1 MCFEYKIKMVLMM
14 IIVMHECVI
23 IMMVI
28 KIVVDFII
36 LLMMPYCRT
45 DDFND
50 YSAFGFYQIQ
60 FQILTKSLYFRFVV
74 FSS

>member
-14 IIVMHECVI
+14 IIVMHECI
-23 IMMVI
+23 II
-28 KIVVDFII
+28 KIVMDFII
-36 LLMMPYCRT
+36 LLMMLYCRT